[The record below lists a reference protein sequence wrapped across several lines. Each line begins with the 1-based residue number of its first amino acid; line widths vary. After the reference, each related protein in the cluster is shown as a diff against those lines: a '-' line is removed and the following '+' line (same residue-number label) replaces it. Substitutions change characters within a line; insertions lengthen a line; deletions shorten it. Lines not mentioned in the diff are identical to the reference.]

1 MAETSHDAF
10 DDLLPIGRFSA
21 LSRLSVRMLRHY
33 DEHGVLTPARTD
45 PSTGYRYYRTA
56 QLRDAAM
63 VRDLRDV
70 GVGVSAI
77 PTLLATR
84 GNEQWRRALET
95 QRAALREDLAAAQG
109 RLTLIDRMIS
119 KEGPTMTASAPQSP
133 ASITIRRGSVPTM
146 RVLALRGTVPTYADE
161 MILWDRLMPLL
172 TEVGAEPVGPGGV
185 IEHVSEYVEHDVDL
199 SVFVPV
205 GPGTTAPAPV
215 EVIDLPERECL
226 IARVVGPYSLITA
239 ANDALAARLAD
250 GDLRLAPGD
259 GPEAKG
265 FNLYLEDADPA
276 AGGLPVTEVCWP
288 LSPSPAQD

>member
-1 MAETSHDAF
+1 
-10 DDLLPIGRFSA
+10 
-21 LSRLSVRMLRHY
+21 
-33 DEHGVLTPARTD
+33 
-45 PSTGYRYYRTA
+45 
-56 QLRDAAM
+56 M

-84 GNEQWRRALET
+84 GNEQWRLALET

-119 KEGPTMTASAPQSP
+119 KEEPTMTTPAPDSP
-133 ASITIRRGSVPTM
+133 TSITIRREVIPAM

-161 MILWDRLMPLL
+161 SLLWAQLMPLL

-265 FNLYLEDADPA
+265 FNVYLEDAETPTS
-276 AGGLPVTEVCWP
+276 GLPTTDVCWP
-288 LSPSPAQD
+288 LAPAPVQD